1 MIATRTL
8 TDSSIF
14 SRPLPALSGRTLA
27 ILAVV
32 GATVIWGSSSVA
44 TKAALAEL
52 PPMVLAFARLAVAY
66 LVLRPLVGRS
76 GAQPARGL
84 LPALLGLTGFAGF
97 VLLRNLGLDTAPASH
112 GSLIEGGATP
122 ALAMLLGVALLAE
135 RPSSRHLVGML
146 ASLAG
151 VGFAVLP
158 GMERGFGA
166 SLLADGLLLAGTGCF
181 ALYTVLGRQAC
192 AAGGSLAVVTGAMR
206 YGLVALTPFAV
217 AELVATGVPSPT
229 SSGVIALL
237 YLGAGCSAA
246 AYALW
251 SYGLSQLPA
260 GQVALLSNLELVCGI
275 VVAAA
280 LAGEAFTPLQLT
292 GVVLVL
298 GGIWFGTTTLNVRLN
313 LSLPRPALRGRPS
326 LMSVA
331 AG

>member
-14 SRPLPALSGRTLA
+14 SRPFPALSGRTLG
-27 ILAVV
+27 ILAVL

-44 TKAALAEL
+44 TKAALADL

-66 LVLRPLVGRS
+66 LVLRPLVAKS
-76 GAQPARGL
+76 GARPASGP

-97 VLLRNLGLDTAPASH
+97 VLLRNLGLGAAPASH

-122 ALAMLLGVALLAE
+122 ALAMLLGAALLAE
-135 RPSSRHLVGML
+135 RPNGRNLTGMIV
-146 ASLAG
+146 SLAG

-158 GMERGFGA
+158 RMDESFGA
-166 SLLADGLLLAGTGCF
+166 SLLADGLLLAGTACF
-181 ALYTVLGRQAC
+181 ALYTVLGRRAC
-192 AAGGSLAVVTGAMR
+192 VGGGSLAMVAGAMR
-206 YGLVALTPFAV
+206 YGLIALAPFAV
-217 AELVATGVPSPT
+217 IELVASGAAMPT
-229 SSGVIALL
+229 TAGLVAIV

-251 SYGLSQLPA
+251 GYGLSQLPT
-260 GQVALLSNLELVCGI
+260 GHVALLGNLELICGI

-280 LAGEAFTPLQLT
+280 LAGEAFLPLQLA
-292 GVVLVL
+292 GAGLVL
-298 GGIWFGTTTLNVRLN
+298 AGIWFGTASFT
-313 LSLPRPALRGRPS
+313 LPRLSIRAPAS
-326 LMSVA
+326 LIPVS